1 MQVCVYMWK
10 HSKAIPFILID
21 VLLLS
26 SVVVNPDFLK
36 CAIIIDIEGSCF
48 YLACILWDYI
58 YN

>member
-48 YLACILWDYI
+48 
-58 YN
+58 